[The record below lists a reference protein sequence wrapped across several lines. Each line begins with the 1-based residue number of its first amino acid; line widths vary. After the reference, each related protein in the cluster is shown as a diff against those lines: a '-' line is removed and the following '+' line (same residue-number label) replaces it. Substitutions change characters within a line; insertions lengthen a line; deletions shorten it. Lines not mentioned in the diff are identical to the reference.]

1 MVDSSC
7 YDLPN
12 HATSAQ
18 TFPHTMLRMV
28 RNYNPWVQDAPQR
41 QGSHSK
47 CPRKKQQSI
56 EETEHEHA
64 MRLPRDDLNGCQL
77 L

>member
-12 HATSAQ
+12 HPTSAQ
-18 TFPHTMLRMV
+18 TSPHTMLRIV
-28 RNYNPWVQDAPQR
+28 RNYNSWVQDAPQR

-56 EETEHEHA
+56 EETEREHA
-64 MRLPRDDLNGCQL
+64 VRLPREELNGCQL